1 MKKEFEKTTG
11 ILPLMLKLEGVL
23 ALLNVDFEI
32 DERAIEESIEE
43 LSEVVFNDRII
54 KQICDRDLDL
64 QQQAMV
70 VFEVL
75 LHLDETRWFAGE
87 ERMLESSDQAV
98 VQVGRIA
105 ESLVHILT
113 DKMIDFVKL
122 PGTAYESIPWLLGR
136 LVKLI
141 DFDADLL
148 LAAAKACGSAERYD
162 GLKALL
168 YQGLDMLGGVEQ
180 GMDTI
185 KATHTEVQAMLE
197 AQGIDEDIAGILI
210 EVQESLN
217 MPLLAI
223 LLSIKSQNDCA

>member
-1 MKKEFEKTTG
+1 M
-11 ILPLMLKLEGVL
+11 
-23 ALLNVDFEI
+23 
-32 DERAIEESIEE
+32 
-43 LSEVVFNDRII
+43 
-54 KQICDRDLDL
+54 

-87 ERMLESSDQAV
+87 ERMTESSDQAV

-136 LVKLI
+136 LMKLV

-148 LAAAKACGSAERYD
+148 LTAAKACGSAERYD
-162 GLKALL
+162 GLKAEL
-168 YQGLDMLGGVEQ
+168 YQGLDMLGGMEQ

-223 LLSIKSQNDCA
+223 LLSIKSENDSAQLAEIPTEPSFIAVLPEERVVREMFLAVSEASYFSTFYLLRVVDKLLKTRFRQ